1 MRSNFWG
8 PTDVRSELQR
18 TNVVMFINH
27 DMGNGIES
35 FTELGVYNSDSDRTA
50 HASYAFTSSKHRVGP
65 DNYYLNQMTV
75 NGVALFA
82 GKQLYIDNY
91 RYEERQRLVNVK
103 KETYRFLQGFRG
115 SNGAWDW
122 ETAFVDSIAKS
133 RDVTRNRMSN
143 NLLKAALN
151 DPTPAA
157 YNPFSA
163 GVNSNIERTLIDVYR
178 KGTSELTMFDFKMSN
193 NEFMT
198 LPAGDVG
205 LLLGFEYREESID
218 DDRDPRLDGTITY
231 TDYEGDTFPLVADV
245 LNSSPTSDV
254 SGSRD
259 VSSLFAEMQI
269 PLAESIDMQI
279 AVRNEDFS
287 DFGDA
292 TVGKIAIGWQAASW
306 MNLRGSVSTAF
317 RAPNVIQ
324 MNEETVVRSG
334 TRYDRAAFR
343 VNEVQSVENVID
355 SDSRYTIQRMATG
368 ASGLEAEE
376 SDNTSFG
383 VVLTPTDN
391 LIITI
396 DTWTIEKDKTIGLF
410 GRENQTVND
419 MLLRFANGTSNC
431 DTFAGDP
438 LVVREAPDAGDAP
451 GFAAAGVCPFGDIKF
466 IKNDYTN
473 MALRT
478 IEGTDVGI
486 YYDLETAY
494 GDFDVRYIGTFL
506 DKFEQ
511 KASGQ
516 FAELQ
521 AAKDNGTIPESIPL
535 KGFGDLLGKD
545 GVYDNKHTLRLSWD
559 KGPYGASLVGLK
571 KGSFVQTSLGLK
583 NGVPYTVPAM
593 TTMDLTLSYDF
604 TLSGQKA
611 RVRFAV
617 KNLEDE
623 RAPTADRYYGYYA
636 DAHQDYGRNYYLDL
650 RVSF

>member
-1 MRSNFWG
+1 RN
-8 PTDVRSELQR
+8 
-18 TNVVMFINH
+18 
-27 DMGNGIES
+27 
-35 FTELGVYNSDSDRTA
+35 
-50 HASYAFTSSKHRVGP
+50 
-65 DNYYLNQMTV
+65 
-75 NGVALFA
+75 
-82 GKQLYIDNY
+82 
-91 RYEERQRLVNVK
+91 RLVNVK

-115 SNGAWDW
+115 SSGSWDW
-122 ETAFVDSIAKS
+122 EAAYVDSIAKS
-133 RDVTRNRMSN
+133 RDVTRNRISN

-163 GVNSNIERTLIDVYR
+163 GVNSNIERTLVDVYR

-205 LLLGFEYREESID
+205 LLVGIEYRDESID
-218 DDRDPRLDGTITY
+218 DDRDPRLDGTINY
-231 TDYEGDTFPLVADV
+231 TDYEGDTYPLVADV
-245 LNSSPTSDV
+245 LNSSPTADV

-269 PLAESIDMQI
+269 PLTSTMDMQI
-279 AVRNEDFS
+279 ALRNEDFS
-287 DFGDA
+287 DYGDS
-292 TVGKIAIGWQAASW
+292 TVGKVAVGWQAASW
-306 MNLRGSVSTAF
+306 MSLRGSVSTAF
-317 RAPNVIQ
+317 RAPNIIQ
-324 MNEETVVRSG
+324 VNEQTVVRSG

-343 VNEVQSVENVID
+343 VNELQSVENVID
-355 SDSRYTIQRMATG
+355 SDSRYGIQRMATG
-368 ASGLEAEE
+368 ASGLVAEE

-383 VVLTPTDN
+383 VVFTPMDN
-391 LIITI
+391 LIVTI

-419 MLLRFANGTSNC
+419 MLLRFANGTNNC

-438 LVVREAPDAGDAP
+438 LVVREAADSDEAA
-451 GFAAAGVCPFGDIKF
+451 GFAAAGVCPFGNIKY
-466 IKNDYTN
+466 IKNEYTN

-506 DKFEQ
+506 DVYKQ
-511 KASGQ
+511 QASGE
-516 FAELQ
+516 FAALQ
-521 AAKDNGTIPESIPL
+521 AAKDSGLIPESIPL
-535 KGFGDLLGKD
+535 KGFGNLLGLD
-545 GVYDNKHTLRLSWD
+545 GVYDNKHTLRVSWD
-559 KGPYGASLVGLK
+559 KGPYGASLVALK
-571 KGSFVQTSLGLK
+571 KGSFEQTSLGK
-583 NGVPYTVPAM
+583 IGGVAYVVPTM
-593 TTMDLTLSYDF
+593 TTMDLTMSYDF
-604 TLSGQKA
+604 SLSGQKA

>member
-1 MRSNFWG
+1 M
-8 PTDVRSELQR
+8 
-18 TNVVMFINH
+18 
-27 DMGNGIES
+27 
-35 FTELGVYNSDSDRTA
+35 
-50 HASYAFTSSKHRVGP
+50 
-65 DNYYLNQMTV
+65 
-75 NGVALFA
+75 
-82 GKQLYIDNY
+82 
-91 RYEERQRLVNVK
+91 
-103 KETYRFLQGFRG
+103 
-115 SNGAWDW
+115 
-122 ETAFVDSIAKS
+122 
-133 RDVTRNRMSN
+133 
-143 NLLKAALN
+143 
-151 DPTPAA
+151 
-157 YNPFSA
+157 
-163 GVNSNIERTLIDVYR
+163 
-178 KGTSELTMFDFKMSN
+178 
-193 NEFMT
+193 
-198 LPAGDVG
+198 
-205 LLLGFEYREESID
+205 
-218 DDRDPRLDGTITY
+218 DGTITY

-259 VSSLFAEMQI
+259 VSSFFAEMQI

-292 TVGKIAIGWQAASW
+292 TVGKIAVGWQAASW
-306 MNLRGSVSTAF
+306 MSLRGSVSTAF

-324 MNEETVVRSG
+324 VNEETVVRSG
-334 TRYDRAAFR
+334 TKYDRAAFR
-343 VNEVQSVENVID
+343 VNEVQSVDNVID

-419 MLLRFANGTSNC
+419 MLLRFANGTANC
-431 DTFAGDP
+431 ETFAGDP
-438 LVVREAPDAGDAP
+438 LVVREAADDGEAA
-451 GFAAAGVCPFGDIKF
+451 GFAAAGVCPFGPIKF

-486 YYDLETAY
+486 YYDFETAY

-506 DKFEQ
+506 DTFEQ
-511 KASGQ
+511 KASGE
-516 FAELQ
+516 FAALQ
-521 AAKDNGTIPESIPL
+521 AAKDNGTIPASIPL
-535 KGFGDLLGKD
+535 NGFGDLLGKD
-545 GVYDNKHTLRLSWD
+545 GVYDNKHTLRMSWD

-583 NGVPYTVPAM
+583 DGVPYTVPAM

-636 DAHQDYGRNYYLDL
+636 DAHQDYGRNYYLSL
-650 RVSF
+650 RVSL